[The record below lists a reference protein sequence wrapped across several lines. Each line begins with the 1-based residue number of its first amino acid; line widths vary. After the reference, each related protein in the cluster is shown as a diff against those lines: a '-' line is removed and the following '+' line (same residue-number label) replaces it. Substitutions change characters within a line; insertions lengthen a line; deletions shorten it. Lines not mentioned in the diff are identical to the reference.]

1 MAADGSVR
9 IGIEADH
16 SEFDSAMGDVSHEAE
31 QAAGEMESAFQG
43 AVKEIQGFF
52 QGFGEGFSES
62 FAESFRQA
70 QEESEKTTESTK
82 KSSKAVEDFKEGLT
96 KKLASTVFDAVV
108 KALKE
113 IENIMKSL
121 ITETAA
127 FGDAIDKNSQRLG
140 MSTEA
145 YQEWSYILS
154 QHGADISTLTTSV
167 RTITNR
173 IDEMSKGSATATEA
187 FHKLGI
193 SMADLQGKSGEE
205 SLSLIISRL
214 QGMEDETQRN
224 AVANDLLGRS
234 YVELIPLLNQ
244 TAESTEELRQKAHD
258 TNQLLSEEGIQAAV
272 EYKNAVDTLSKS
284 FNGFTSQIGADILPG
299 ITLIVEG
306 ITDLL
311 NNTEGA
317 EEKITQGIEDTFAAI
332 ERVVPKV
339 ATVIG
344 RIANAAGEKAPEIVQ
359 RVLRAMVENAPK
371 VADGIAQMLPVIINA
386 IKDLL
391 PDIGTAAGAIVTTIL
406 TAILDTLAN
415 PEVTDGLVKAFGRF
429 GYNLC
434 TGIADGIVNYDWTTL
449 VNTFLSKM
457 QNLLQEADKEFK
469 YFIDSTFFGGKVYGY
484 DKSKVEVS
492 EWFRLYEDGTKEI
505 VNFVDVSTADLRS
518 AYAEGSKVLDEL
530 IDGWTDTATETKNT
544 VEETAE
550 TVAEAQTEAGKV
562 VTQAIE
568 EEVSALDSA
577 LDDLE
582 HKYKTHK
589 ITEDQY
595 WSQRLAIL
603 NRYKDAE
610 SEEWWALYDEVIAH
624 YDELAEKEKD
634 AMEKETAKLKAEI
647 QKRQNTLKKAMTD
660 AAKELQK
667 AELETQKETQDRLLD
682 NLSATKKTFDD
693 LAKAYDKGY
702 SQILKE
708 RDAYKNKLMGGS
720 VFEVLQKTDE
730 QTGERYTEYSIKNL
744 KDRLKAQTTYAN
756 QMAKLETRGLAKGLQ
771 DELAGMDTES
781 ATIFAKQLNKMSD
794 AEFNELNDAYKK
806 LDEETT
812 KLANDKYQK
821 QLDDLQTN
829 FINETTA
836 LFQGMDEDL
845 KTLGADGAQ
854 AYLGSLKA
862 GFEGSNLTEI
872 KNKVDEAFDGVAEG
886 IKEGSADIT
895 EMVSKAFL
903 VDDAGN
909 IMMSNI
915 LTALKAGA
923 TDITYTM
930 QKAIDDVKLDSLI
943 ADVDARAAA
952 QSSAGYNLASKTA
965 GTAGAATAPAAAPSS
980 IIIPSST
987 TGTTAAKTATAAGQK
1002 VTIDADLKLTDKAGQ
1017 VIAEIVNAY
1026 NKKIEVGVGS

>member
-82 KSSKAVEDFKEGLT
+82 KSSKAIEDFKEGLT
-96 KKLASTVFDAVV
+96 KKLAATVFDAVV

-113 IENIMKSL
+113 IESIMKGL
-121 ITETAA
+121 IVETAA
-127 FGDAIDKNSQRLG
+127 FGDAIDKQSQRLG

-154 QHGADISTLTTSV
+154 QNGADISTLTTSV

-173 IDEMSKGSATATEA
+173 IDEMSQGSATATRA
-187 FHKLGI
+187 FHQLGI
-193 SMADLQGKSGEE
+193 SLEDLQGKSGEE

-214 QGMEDETQRN
+214 QGIEDETTRN
-224 AVANDLLGRS
+224 AIANDLLGRS

-244 TAESTEELRQKAHD
+244 SAESTEELRQKAHD

-272 EYKNAVDTLSKS
+272 EYTNAMDTLSKS

-344 RIANAAGEKAPEIVQ
+344 RIANAAGKKAPEIVQ

-449 VNTFLSKM
+449 INTFLNKM
-457 QNLLQEADKEFK
+457 QSLLQEADKEFK

-530 IDGWTDTATETKNT
+530 INGWTDTATETKDT

-550 TVAEAQTEAGKV
+550 TVADAQKEAGKV

-577 LDDLE
+577 LADLE

-624 YDELAEKEKD
+624 YDELAEQEKD

-660 AAKELQK
+660 AAKDLQK

-756 QMAKLETRGLAKGLQ
+756 QMAKLETRGLAQGLQ

-794 AEFNELNDAYKK
+794 AEFDELNNAYKK

-886 IKEGSADIT
+886 VKEGSADIT
-895 EMVSKAFL
+895 KMVSKAFL

-915 LTALKAGA
+915 LTALRAGA

-965 GTAGAATAPAAAPSS
+965 GTTGTAQEPLTAPSNITVATQAKQTAG
-980 IIIPSST
+980 T
-987 TGTTAAKTATAAGQK
+987 TTAAAGKTI
-1002 VTIDADLKLTDKAGQ
+1002 TIDADLKLTDKAGQ
-1017 VIAEIVNAY
+1017 IIAEVVNSY
-1026 NKKIEVGVGS
+1026 NKKIEVGVGG